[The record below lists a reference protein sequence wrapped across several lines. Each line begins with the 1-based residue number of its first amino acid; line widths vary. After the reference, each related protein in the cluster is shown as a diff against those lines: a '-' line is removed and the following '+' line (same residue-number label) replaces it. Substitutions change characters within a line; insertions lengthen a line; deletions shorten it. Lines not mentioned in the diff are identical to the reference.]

1 MSKNPHLRVLV
12 MTGRCDL
19 AVPPDS
25 MRYSVDHLEI
35 AAEVRANVSYAD
47 YASGHM
53 MYLNLPDLEQLARD
67 VAAFLEAAGN

>member
-1 MSKNPHLRVLV
+1 

-35 AAEVRANVSYAD
+35 AAEVRANISFVE

-53 MYLNLPDLEQLARD
+53 MYLNLPDLEKMAAD
-67 VAAFLEAAGN
+67 VAAFLGEAGR